1 MEYTWIIAAFIILP
15 LIGQIMSQ
23 QNSVNSGSRL
33 QQKFVSLGNMAGK
46 TDEEIFTVAGKP
58 NGIAHMGEGRY
69 IYQWSDT
76 GYNIAILFEDRKVKS
91 IINEF
96 VFVLLI
102 KILSFHTPQ
111 SDIFM

>member
-23 QNSVNSGSRL
+23 QNRVNSGSRL

-96 VFVLLI
+96 VFALLI